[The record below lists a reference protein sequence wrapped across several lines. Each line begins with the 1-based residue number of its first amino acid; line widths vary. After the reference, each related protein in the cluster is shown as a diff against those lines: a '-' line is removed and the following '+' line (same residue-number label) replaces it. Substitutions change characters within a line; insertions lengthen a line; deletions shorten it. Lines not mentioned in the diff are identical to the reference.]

1 MYFFEDLKFLMN
13 ILMDK
18 IYEREILMYQNSYFI
33 KNNN

>member
-18 IYEREILMYQNSYFI
+18 IYEREILMNQNSYFI

>member
-18 IYEREILMYQNSYFI
+18 IYEREILMNQNSYFI
-33 KNNN
+33 ENNN